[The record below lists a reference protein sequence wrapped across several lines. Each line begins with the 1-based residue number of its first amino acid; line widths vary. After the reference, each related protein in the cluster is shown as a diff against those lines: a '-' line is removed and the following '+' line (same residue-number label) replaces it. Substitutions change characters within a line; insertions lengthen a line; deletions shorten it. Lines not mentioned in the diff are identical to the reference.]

1 MSDDPSLGGEAGQ
14 ARDGNGGA
22 RHVMRV
28 TDLQALPDA
37 PPPELRYRRELE
49 VFDAAKRLF
58 LSRTI
63 IAGLIVRQIRSQY
76 SQQFLGI
83 AWAII
88 TPFAQALL
96 FSVLLGKAGK
106 DTGIDLNGVPRVL
119 FFYGGLLA
127 WSFFAGSVQSAGN
140 SLVGNPLLNK
150 VYAPREVFPL
160 AQIASSG
167 VNALAGVLVLPA
179 LFLVTAHGPTAT
191 AAWTP
196 MLFIPLVAVTTAWAL
211 VVAAITVYLR
221 DLRSGL
227 PLLVQLGMFSP
238 GVLYPMTAVIDGP
251 WRLVYTAILPI
262 GPIVEEIR
270 STFLLGQSPDFAVT
284 LTASISAVVYLC
296 GCFVFFKRLETG
308 FADVS

>member
-1 MSDDPSLGGEAGQ
+1 MTDTGDT
-14 ARDGNGGA
+14 RNGH
-22 RHVMRV
+22 RELKV
-28 TDLQALPDA
+28 TDVAALPDS
-37 PPPELRYRRELE
+37 PPGDLRYRRELQ
-49 VFDAAKRLF
+49 VFEAVRRLF
-58 LSRTI
+58 ASRSI
-63 IAGLIVRQIRSQY
+63 ITGLIVRQIRSQY

-96 FSVLLGKAGK
+96 FSVLLSKAGTN
-106 DTGIDLNGVPRVL
+106 TGIETLGVPRVL

-127 WSFFAGSVQSAGN
+127 WSFFAGSLQSGGN

-167 VNALAGVLVLPA
+167 VNAAAGALVLPA
-179 LFLVTAHGPTAT
+179 LFLITGHGPTAT
-191 AAWTP
+191 AVWTP
-196 MLFIPLVAVTTAWAL
+196 LLFVPLVAITVAWTL

-238 GVLYPMTAVIDGP
+238 GVLYPMSAIIEGP

-262 GPIVEEIR
+262 GPMVEEIR
-270 STFLLGQSPDFAVT
+270 STFLLGQSPDFAVVA
-284 LTASISAVVYLC
+284 TASISALVYLS

>member
-1 MSDDPSLGGEAGQ
+1 MTENHSDHPREL
-14 ARDGNGGA
+14 
-22 RHVMRV
+22 RV
-28 TDLQALPDA
+28 TDVAAIPDA
-37 PPPELRYRRELE
+37 PPGDLRYRRELQ
-49 VFDAAKRLF
+49 VLDAVRRLVVAR
-58 LSRTI
+58 SI
-63 IAGLIVRQIRSQY
+63 IVGLIVRQIRSQY

-96 FSVLLGKAGK
+96 FSVLLSKAGTN
-106 DTGIDLNGVPRVL
+106 TGIDTLGVPRVL

-127 WSFFAGSVQSAGN
+127 WSFFAGSLQSGGN

-167 VNALAGVLVLPA
+167 VNAAAGALVLPA
-179 LFLVTAHGPTAT
+179 LFLVTGHGPTAT
-191 AAWTP
+191 AVWTP
-196 MLFIPLVAVTTAWAL
+196 LLLLPLLAITTAWTL
-211 VVAAITVYLR
+211 VVSAITVYLR

-238 GVLYPMTAVIDGP
+238 GVLYPMTAIIDGP
-251 WRLVYTAILPI
+251 WRLVYTALLPV

-270 STFLLGQSPDFAVT
+270 STFLLGQSPDFAVL
-284 LTASISAVVYLC
+284 LTASSSALVYLVA
-296 GCFVFFKRLETG
+296 CFVFFKRLETG

>member
-1 MSDDPSLGGEAGQ
+1 MTGSADA
-14 ARDGNGGA
+14 NGTGP
-22 RHVMRV
+22 RELRV
-28 TDLQALPDA
+28 TDVAAIPPA
-37 PPPELRYRRELE
+37 PPGDLRYRRELQ
-49 VFDAAKRLF
+49 VFDALRRLIA
-58 LSRTI
+58 SRSI
-63 IAGLIVRQIRSQY
+63 IFGLIIRQIRSQY

-96 FSVLLGKAGK
+96 FSVLLGKAGT
-106 DTGIDLNGVPRVL
+106 DTGIKTLGVPRVL

-127 WSFFAGSVQSAGN
+127 WSFFAGSLQSGGN

-160 AQIASSG
+160 AQIASSA
-167 VNALAGVLVLPA
+167 VNAAAGALVLPA
-179 LFLVTAHGPTAT
+179 LFLITGHGPTAT
-191 AAWTP
+191 LVWTP
-196 MLFIPLVAVTTAWAL
+196 LFFVPLLAITTAWTL
-211 VVAAITVYLR
+211 VVSAITVYLR

-238 GVLYPMTAVIDGP
+238 GVLYPVDAVIDGP
-251 WRLVYTAILPI
+251 WRLVYAAVLPI
-262 GPIVEEIR
+262 GPLVEQIR
-270 STFLLGQSPDFAVT
+270 ATFLLGSSPDFAVT
-284 LTASISAVVYLC
+284 AIATASALVYLA